1 MEKEFFFGVLDK
13 GFVELY
19 DSMGDDLRAV
29 ESARVSF
36 QKGLSDEKR
45 DRDLIDYLMAHGHES
60 PFEHIV
66 FTFRVKAPL
75 FVARQ
80 WLRHRIASIN
90 EVSQRY
96 SVVKEEFYIPDHV
109 RIKDEVNRQ
118 GSVVTDDE
126 ELSEDFIGCIEKH
139 SKAAYEE
146 YRKLLEKGVA
156 REMAR
161 IILPTNMYTMWF
173 WTVNARSLMN
183 FLSLRADSHAQYEIQ
198 QYALKMGEIFR
209 NVCPWTYEAFLR
221 YNYKGDLLKV

>member
-1 MEKEFFFGVLDK
+1 MEKEFFFKVLDK

-19 DSMGDDLRAV
+19 DIMGNDLRAV

-36 QKGLSDEKR
+36 QKGLSSEER
-45 DRDLIDYLMAHGHES
+45 DRKLIDYLMDNGHES

-96 SVVKEEFYIPDHV
+96 SVVKEEFYIPNHV
-109 RIKDEVNRQ
+109 RIKDEVNHQ
-118 GSVVTDDE
+118 GSVKADDE
-126 ELSEDFIGCIEKH
+126 KLKKEYIDAVEEQSRK
-139 SKAAYEE
+139 AYEE
-146 YRKLLEKGVA
+146 YKRLLESGVA

-161 IILPTNMYTMWF
+161 VILPTNMYTMWF

-183 FLSLRADSHAQYEIQ
+183 FLSLRADSHAQFEIQ
-198 QYALKMGEIFR
+198 EYALCMGEIFKKT
-209 NVCPWTYEAFLR
+209 CPWTYEAFIKHT
-221 YNYKGDLLKV
+221 YKGDLLKL